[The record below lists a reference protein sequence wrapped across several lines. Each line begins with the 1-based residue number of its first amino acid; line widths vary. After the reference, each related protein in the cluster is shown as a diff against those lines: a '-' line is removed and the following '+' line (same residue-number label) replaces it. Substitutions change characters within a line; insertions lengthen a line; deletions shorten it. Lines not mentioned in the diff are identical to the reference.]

1 MRAAKQANPGFI
13 AEVAEECDR
22 LLGSLDDD
30 TLKSIAVWKTEGY
43 TNDEIATQLGVV
55 LRTVERKVHAI
66 REHWTSEPS
75 SSDPAAS

>member
-1 MRAAKQANPGFI
+1 MFFRETAVSSADPGFI
-13 AEVAEECDR
+13 AEVAEQCDR

-43 TNDEIATQLGVV
+43 TNEEIAAQLGVV

-66 REHWTSEPS
+66 RERWTSES
-75 SSDPAAS
+75 